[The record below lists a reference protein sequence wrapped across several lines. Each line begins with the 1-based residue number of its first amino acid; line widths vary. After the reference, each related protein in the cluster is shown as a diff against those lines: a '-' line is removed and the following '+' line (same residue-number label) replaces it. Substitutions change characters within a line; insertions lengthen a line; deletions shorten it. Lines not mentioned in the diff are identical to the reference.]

1 MMTKERK
8 QAIAYEALVILNVLG
23 LLTFIT
29 RLWPILLFIIL
40 AIAIAAVR
48 LLFLGTRQ
56 PDAAVNPVP
65 DLPALPP
72 PLVTNNEQDLYRI
85 AYGLLQRRITEEL
98 LSRYPDV
105 RWIWEA
111 SDAMEQ
117 MKAGGEL
124 TVLLNRAG
132 GYRKAYVTVRNLQF
146 AGLSLQKAETP
157 CDPSPSPA
165 ADTGTDEDDE
175 EPENYEL
182 VAYEWVDQNILRLN
196 NQCQDA
202 IADDQETFYVSD
214 ADLPEDPKSWPVI
227 CEELVR
233 RGFSGAE
240 PEDDGIL
247 INSRL
252 ESRKENE

>member
-1 MMTKERK
+1 MTKERK
-8 QAIAYEALVILNVLG
+8 QAIAYEALMILIVMG
-23 LLTFIT
+23 LLSLIT

-40 AIAIAAVR
+40 AIVIAAVR
-48 LLFLGTRQ
+48 LLFLGAKQ
-56 PDAAVNPVP
+56 PDAAERQVP
-65 DLPALPP
+65 DTPALPP
-72 PLVTNNEQDLYRI
+72 PPQIHNEQDLYRV

-98 LSRYPDV
+98 LSQYPDV

-146 AGLSLQKAETP
+146 AGLSFMKAEAP
-157 CDPSPSPA
+157 CGPAPPSS
-165 ADTGTDEDDE
+165 ADADDGE
-175 EPENYEL
+175 EPKNYEL
-182 VAYEWVDQNILRLN
+182 VAYSWVDQNILRLN
-196 NQCQDA
+196 NLCQDA
-202 IADDQETFYVSD
+202 IADRQENFFVSD
-214 ADLPEDPKSWPVI
+214 ADLPEDPESWPVI

-240 PEDDGIL
+240 PEENGIL
-247 INSRL
+247 INSTL
-252 ESRKENE
+252 DSRKEN

>member
-1 MMTKERK
+1 MTKERK
-8 QAIAYEALVILNVLG
+8 QAIAYEALMILIVMG
-23 LLTFIT
+23 LLSLIT

-40 AIAIAAVR
+40 AIVIAAVR
-48 LLFLGTRQ
+48 LLFLGAKQ
-56 PDAAVNPVP
+56 PDAAEQQVP
-65 DLPALPP
+65 DIPALPP
-72 PLVTNNEQDLYRI
+72 PPQMHNEQDLYRV

-98 LSRYPDV
+98 LSQYPDV

-146 AGLSLQKAETP
+146 TGLSFKKAEAP
-157 CDPSPSPA
+157 CGPAPSSPTEA
-165 ADTGTDEDDE
+165 NSDDDGE
-175 EPENYEL
+175 EPKNYEL
-182 VAYEWVDQNILRLN
+182 VAYAWVDQNILRLN
-196 NQCQDA
+196 NLCQDA
-202 IADDQETFYVSD
+202 IADRQETFYVSD
-214 ADLPEDPKSWPVI
+214 ADLPEDPESWPVI

-240 PEDDGIL
+240 PEEDGIL
-247 INSRL
+247 INSML
-252 ESRKENE
+252 DSRKEN